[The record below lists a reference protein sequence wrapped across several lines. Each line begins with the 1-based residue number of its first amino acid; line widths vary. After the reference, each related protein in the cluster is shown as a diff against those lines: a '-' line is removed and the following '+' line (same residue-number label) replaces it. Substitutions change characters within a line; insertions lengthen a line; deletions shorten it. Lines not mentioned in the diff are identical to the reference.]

1 MECQHAHRIWFG
13 SKLGVRFNN
22 RKGDFIDWLVYNINN
37 LSGKDLSYVA
47 AVTYGIW
54 YARNQQVFE
63 NKDIQDTVIIE
74 QASKSMTEN
83 IS

>member
-1 MECQHAHRIWFG
+1 
-13 SKLGVRFNN
+13 
-22 RKGDFIDWLVYNINN
+22 
-37 LSGKDLSYVA
+37 VA